1 MCKSSIEVKNAE
13 TAEERTAGMRLVNF
27 RRGNRI
33 EFGVERDGFVRS
45 LAKAG
50 YGSDAEF
57 FAGGAKALEAA
68 RALATRADAE
78 QVRLEEVRL
87 MAPVLRPGKILCVGL
102 NYRDHA
108 IESNMAI
115 PEVPTIFLKLQNAV
129 TGPDAEILLPRIST
143 QPDYEAELAAV
154 IGRGGKNIRRED
166 WKQHVLGY
174 TILNDVSARDV
185 QLATSQWTLGKSFD
199 TFAPMG
205 PAIVTTDEI
214 EDPHTLD
221 IELSI
226 NGEVLQ
232 RSNTRHLIFKL
243 PDLIAH
249 LSSVITL
256 EPGDVISTGTPA
268 GVGLGRTPKR
278 WLKPGE
284 EIVVKI
290 ARIGQLRNRTVA
302 A

>member
-1 MCKSSIEVKNAE
+1 
-13 TAEERTAGMRLVNF
+13 MRLVNF

-45 LAKAG
+45 LASAG

-68 RALATRADAE
+68 RALTAQADAE
-78 QVRLEEVRL
+78 QVRLEDVQL

-108 IESNMAI
+108 IESNMTI
-115 PEVPTIFLKLQNAV
+115 PEVPTIFLKLPNAV
-129 TGPDAEILLPRIST
+129 TGPDTEIILPQNST

-154 IGRGGKNIRRED
+154 IGRGGKNVRRED

-199 TFAPMG
+199 TFAPLG

-249 LSSVITL
+249 LSSVISL
-256 EPGDVISTGTPA
+256 EPGDIISTGTPA

-284 EIVVKI
+284 TITISIERLGKLI
-290 ARIGQLRNRTVA
+290 NRTVA

>member
-1 MCKSSIEVKNAE
+1 
-13 TAEERTAGMRLVNF
+13 MRLVNF
-27 RRGNRI
+27 RRENRI
-33 EFGVERDGFVRS
+33 EFGVERNGFVRS
-45 LAKAG
+45 LASAG
-50 YGSDAEF
+50 YSSDAEF

-68 RALATRADAE
+68 RALAAQANAE
-78 QVRLEEVRL
+78 QARLEDVRL

-115 PEVPTIFLKLQNAV
+115 PEVPTIFLKLPNAV
-129 TGPDAEILLPRIST
+129 TGPDSEIILPRNST

-154 IGRGGKNIRRED
+154 IGRGGKNIRPED

-199 TFAPMG
+199 TFAPLG

-249 LSSVITL
+249 LSSVISL
-256 EPGDVISTGTPA
+256 EPGDIISTGTPA

-278 WLKPGE
+278 WLKPDE
-284 EIVVKI
+284 TITISIE
-290 ARIGQLRNRTVA
+290 RIGKLINRTVA

>member
-1 MCKSSIEVKNAE
+1 
-13 TAEERTAGMRLVNF
+13 MRLVNF

-33 EFGVERDGFVRS
+33 EFGVQRDNEVRS
-45 LAKAG
+45 LASAG
-50 YGSDAEF
+50 FGTEAEF
-57 FAGGAKALEAA
+57 LAGGAKALDAA
-68 RALATRADAE
+68 RELETRGGVESIPLDAVQLLAPI
-78 QVRLEEVRL
+78 LK
-87 MAPVLRPGKILCVGL
+87 PGKILCVGL

-115 PEVPTIFLKLQNAV
+115 PEVPTIFLKLPNAV
-129 TGPDAEILLPRIST
+129 TGPDSNIVLPRNSA

-154 IGRGGKNIRRED
+154 IGRGGKNIRPED

-199 TFAPMG
+199 TFAPIG

-221 IELSI
+221 IQLSI
-226 NGEVLQ
+226 DGEVLQ
-232 RSNTRHLIFKL
+232 HSNTRHLIFKL

-256 EPGDVISTGTPA
+256 EAGDIISTGTPA

-278 WLKPGE
+278 WLQPGE
-284 EIVVKI
+284 TITITIE
-290 ARIGQLRNRTVA
+290 RIGKLTNRTVTA
-302 A
+302 

>member
-1 MCKSSIEVKNAE
+1 
-13 TAEERTAGMRLVNF
+13 MRLVNF

-45 LAKAG
+45 LAGAG

-57 FAGGAKALEAA
+57 FAGGTNALEAA
-68 RALATRADAE
+68 GALAARADAE
-78 QVRLEEVRL
+78 QVRLEDVQL

-115 PEVPTIFLKLQNAV
+115 PEVPTIFLKLPNAV
-129 TGPDAEILLPRIST
+129 TGPDSEIMLPQNST

-205 PAIVTTDEI
+205 PAIVTMDEI

-232 RSNTRHLIFKL
+232 LSNTRHLIFKL

-249 LSSVITL
+249 LSSVISL
-256 EPGDVISTGTPA
+256 EPGDIISTGTPA

-290 ARIGQLRNRTVA
+290 ERIGELRNRTVA

>member
-1 MCKSSIEVKNAE
+1 
-13 TAEERTAGMRLVNF
+13 MRLVNF

-45 LAKAG
+45 LAGAG

-57 FAGGAKALEAA
+57 FAGGANALEAA
-68 RALATRADAE
+68 RALAARADAE
-78 QVRLEEVRL
+78 QVRLEDVQL

-115 PEVPTIFLKLQNAV
+115 PEVPTIFLKLPNAV
-129 TGPDAEILLPRIST
+129 TGPDTEVILPQNST

-199 TFAPMG
+199 TFAPLG

-232 RSNTRHLIFKL
+232 LSNTRHLIFKL

-249 LSSVITL
+249 LSSVISL
-256 EPGDVISTGTPA
+256 EPGDIISTGTPA

-290 ARIGQLRNRTVA
+290 ERIGELRNRTVA